1 MLVGLILLSVAL
13 GLACAGLGGCCWLL
27 WQRQQQQMAKQVER
41 DALVDKRMQILL
53 KRLETYQAGQVRM
66 GEQVQGLAKV
76 VAPLPDRLTQIEQSD
91 PTSLSFSQAARLVG
105 LGASA
110 DDLTQACGL
119 SQAEAELVT
128 RLHRQRQQRSG

>member
-1 MLVGLILLSVAL
+1 
-13 GLACAGLGGCCWLL
+13 
-27 WQRQQQQMAKQVER
+27 
-41 DALVDKRMQILL
+41 
-53 KRLETYQAGQVRM
+53 M